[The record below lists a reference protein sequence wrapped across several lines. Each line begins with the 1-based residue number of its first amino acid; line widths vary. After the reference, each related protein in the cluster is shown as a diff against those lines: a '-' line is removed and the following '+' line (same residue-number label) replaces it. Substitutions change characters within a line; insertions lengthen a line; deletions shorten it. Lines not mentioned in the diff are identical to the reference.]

1 MELLVENLSRL
12 NEAEESDRQGV
23 FHILG
28 QRVVRFLFE
37 LLLTL
42 DAGIFEN
49 ILGFNPSLA
58 TDLVSKTKILTWL
71 LKRIES
77 KQHDENR
84 GYAAEILSIL
94 LQDNPPNRVEFGK
107 QDGAEVSLKV
117 LSVCRAN
124 SSPIACRLIIVLL
137 PAIPSEGSSRCRRN
151 RIHGERI

>member
-28 QRVVRFLFE
+28 QRIIRFLIE
-37 LLLTL
+37 LFLTSL
-42 DAGIFEN
+42 VGIFEN

-117 LSVCRAN
+117 LSVSRAS
-124 SSPIACRLIIVLL
+124 SSPVPCLL
-137 PAIPSEGSSRCRRN
+137 FFPFSNTVEGTQ
-151 RIHGERI
+151 